1 MTDTF
6 AERLDELRDYWEET
20 VAALLCDAADRI
32 ETLEAALRGIADCYT
47 LPAQNDSEMREI
59 ARKAL
64 ENNNDPA

>member
-32 ETLEAALRGIADCYT
+32 ETLEAALREVEKYPSPSLRKIA
-47 LPAQNDSEMREI
+47 SE
-59 ARKAL
+59 AL
-64 ENNNDPA
+64 EEKKDDSNNSA